1 MKNAMKASSVFSRLV
16 SILLLCALAATAQ
29 KPTAKHNTTTSP
41 RQSAD
46 QASRTQLAAYLVDFQ
61 SHPDDAALRGKMI
74 ELAKSLNPA
83 PEIPQRA
90 HDDYT
95 KAIAQMTSASSTDAF
110 ETVAQLF
117 EHVAEQAPWFAEAYY
132 NAAFAHAK
140 ANTIDSARRNL
151 ALYLAAVRPGVDI
164 QNAEQLRRDLDRNQ
178 AEQFQQALQ
187 QFTAAPTD
195 SARLHVIQLARAMGT
210 PPEIPESAHGHFV
223 MAVVYVNT
231 ATENSD
237 YERAITEY
245 KAALLAAPW
254 WGEAYK
260 KLASAQELAGRY
272 DDAIANLIFYQT
284 INPAGSRSAMDDI
297 YRLKALGQKT
307 ADEQAKQQAEDQ
319 KHALLQEQQ
328 QKVHTSN
335 DAINYSIE
343 GRWYLVSEANENFFG
358 GESNPECDYLIKQN
372 SGRWEIKNSCSASKR
387 NIHHVE
393 AQSRQLSFK
402 ITGRDPGFQ
411 FAEVVVTLALS
422 SDGQSLEGTAVAYD
436 KKYLPYSNYHLHW
449 VRRK

>member
-1 MKNAMKASSVFSRLV
+1 MKNVMKAISVFFRLV
-16 SILLLCALAATAQ
+16 SLLLLCAIAVTAQ
-29 KPTAKHNTTTSP
+29 RPTAKHTTPSS
-41 RQSAD
+41 RQPAD
-46 QASRTQLAAYLVDFQ
+46 QASRAQLAVYLADFQ
-61 SHPDDAALRGKMI
+61 SHPDDAALRDKII

-90 HDDYT
+90 HDDFT
-95 KAIAQMTSASSTDAF
+95 KAKAQMTTASSADAF

-117 EHVAEQAPWFAEAYY
+117 EHVAVQAPWFADAYY
-132 NAAFAHAK
+132 SAALAYAK
-140 ANTIDSARRNL
+140 SNTFDGARRNL

-178 AEQFQQALQ
+178 TEQFQQALQ

-195 SARLHVIQLARAMGT
+195 SARLHVIQLARGMET
-210 PPEIPESAHGHFV
+210 PPEIPEAAHGHFV
-223 MAVVYVNT
+223 MAVVFVNT
-231 ATENSD
+231 ATDNSD
-237 YERAITEY
+237 YDRAITEF

-272 DDAIANLIFYQT
+272 DDAINSLIFFQT
-284 INPAGSRSAMDDI
+284 INPADTRSTLDDI

-319 KHALLQEQQ
+319 KQALLQEQQ
-328 QKVHTSN
+328 QKERASN
-335 DAINYSIE
+335 DALNFSME

-358 GESNPECDYLIKQN
+358 GESNPECDYFIKQN
-372 SGRWEIKNSCSASKR
+372 GGRWEIKNSCSASKR
-387 NIHHVE
+387 SIHNVE
-393 AQSRQLSFK
+393 AQSGRLIFK

-411 FAEVVVTLALS
+411 FSEVV
-422 SDGQSLEGTAVAYD
+422 
-436 KKYLPYSNYHLHW
+436 
-449 VRRK
+449 

>member
-1 MKNAMKASSVFSRLV
+1 MKASSVFSRLV

-29 KPTAKHNTTTSP
+29 KPTAKHTTTSP

-46 QASRTQLAAYLVDFQ
+46 QASRTQLAAYLTNFQ
-61 SHPDDAALRGKMI
+61 NHPDDAALRGKII

-95 KAIAQMTSASSTDAF
+95 KATAQMASASSADAF

-117 EHVAEQAPWFAEAYY
+117 EHVAVQAPWYAEAYY
-132 NAAFAHAK
+132 SAAFAHAK
-140 ANTIDSARRNL
+140 ANAFDGARRNL
-151 ALYLAAVRPGVDI
+151 TLYLSAVRPGVDI

-187 QFTAAPTD
+187 LFSATPTD
-195 SARLHVIQLARAMGT
+195 SARLHVIQLARAMET
-210 PPEIPESAHGHFV
+210 LPEIPEAAHGHFV
-223 MAVVYVNT
+223 MAVVFVNT
-231 ATENSD
+231 ATENTD
-237 YERAITEY
+237 YDRAITEY

-272 DDAIANLIFYQT
+272 DDAITNLVFFQT
-284 INPAGSRSAMDDI
+284 INPTESRSTLDEI
-297 YRLKALGQKT
+297 YRLKALRQKT

-319 KHALLQEQQ
+319 KQTLIQEQQ
-328 QKVHTSN
+328 QKEHASN
-335 DAINYSIE
+335 VAINYSIE

-372 SGRWEIKNSCSASKR
+372 GRRWEIKNSCSASKR
-387 NIHHVE
+387 NIYNVE

-402 ITGRDPGFQ
+402 LSGRDAGFQ
-411 FAEVVVTLALS
+411 FSEVVVTLALS
-422 SDGQSLEGTAVAYD
+422 SDGQSLEGTAVTYD
-436 KKYLPYSNYHLHW
+436 KEYLSGSNYHLHW
-449 VRRK
+449 MRRK

>member
-16 SILLLCALAATAQ
+16 SILLLCAIAVTAQ
-29 KPTAKHNTTTSP
+29 RPTAKHTTPSP
-41 RQSAD
+41 RQPAD
-46 QASRTQLAAYLVDFQ
+46 QASRAQLAAYLADFQ
-61 SHPDDAALRGKMI
+61 SHPDDAALRGKII

-90 HDDYT
+90 HDDFT
-95 KAIAQMTSASSTDAF
+95 KAIAQMTSASSEDAF

-117 EHVAEQAPWFAEAYY
+117 EHVAVQAPWFAEAYY

-140 ANTIDSARRNL
+140 SNTFDGARRNL

-178 AEQFQQALQ
+178 AEQFQQALRL
-187 QFTAAPTD
+187 FTATPTD
-195 SARLHVIQLARAMGT
+195 SARLHVIQLARAMET
-210 PPEIPESAHGHFV
+210 LPEIPEAAHGHFV
-223 MAVVYVNT
+223 MAVVFVNT
-231 ATENSD
+231 ATDNSD
-237 YERAITEY
+237 YDRAITEY

-260 KLASAQELAGRY
+260 KLAGAQELAGRY
-272 DDAIANLIFYQT
+272 DDAITNLIFFQA
-284 INPAGSRSAMDDI
+284 INPADSRSTLDEI

-328 QKVHTSN
+328 QKERTSN

-343 GRWYLVSEANENFFG
+343 GRWYLVSEANENFYG

-372 SGRWEIKNSCSASKR
+372 AGRWEIKNSCSASKR
-387 NIHHVE
+387 NIHNVE
-393 AQSRQLSFK
+393 AQSRRISFK
-402 ITGRDPGFQ
+402 LSGRDPGFQ
-411 FAEVVVTLALS
+411 FSEVVVTLALS
-422 SDGQSLEGTAVAYD
+422 NDGQSLEGTAVNYD
-436 KKYLPYSNYHLHW
+436 KNYLPYSNYHLRW
-449 VRRK
+449 IRRK